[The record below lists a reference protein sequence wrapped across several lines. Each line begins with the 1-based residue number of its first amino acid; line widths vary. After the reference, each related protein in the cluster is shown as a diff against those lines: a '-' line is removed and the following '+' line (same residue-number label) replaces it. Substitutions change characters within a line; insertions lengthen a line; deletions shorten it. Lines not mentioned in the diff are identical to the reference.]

1 MMVHTVSDMYLKLTN
16 SDKIQ
21 HTGTCLMQ
29 KNTRVLYLFELYH
42 SICAVSKLFNR
53 DSSYTENLYVIILI
67 GAPLNSTYIFRCM
80 EFIVHR
86 KFSYFLTNLTFS
98 PSVYKLSL
106 DPAEQERKALER
118 ERRREEARQRKEER
132 QRKLK
137 QQQLEAESDR
147 QKGDVM

>member
-1 MMVHTVSDMYLKLTN
+1 M
-16 SDKIQ
+16 
-21 HTGTCLMQ
+21 
-29 KNTRVLYLFELYH
+29 YLFELYH
-42 SICAVSKLFNR
+42 SICAVSKLFDRN
-53 DSSYTENLYVIILI
+53 SSYAENLYVITLI
-67 GAPLNSTYIFRCM
+67 GAPLNSTYIFRCV

-86 KFSYFLTNLTFS
+86 KLSYFMTNLTFS
-98 PSVYKLSL
+98 PSVCKLSL

>member
-1 MMVHTVSDMYLKLTN
+1 MSDAKN
-16 SDKIQ
+16 PPVCR
-21 HTGTCLMQ
+21 TCL
-29 KNTRVLYLFELYH
+29 NSYH

-53 DSSYTENLYVIILI
+53 NSSYAENLYVIILI

-80 EFIVHR
+80 EFIR
-86 KFSYFLTNLTFS
+86 KLSYFRINLTFS
-98 PSVYKLSL
+98 PSVCKLSL

-137 QQQLEAESDR
+137 QQQLDAESNR